1 MEATFYCKS
10 LLLGRFDN
18 GTHTDAQRTF
28 AGPARTYT
36 SAHVA
41 AVVPCH
47 RFYATVSF
55 KVHVLYGMQVLCQG
69 KLVLCTCIH
78 SNLCLAAQPAGLQRQ
93 PRLARRGCRKQ
104 TLWRRCATEDTSK
117 GTDVV
122 DVQKIGTIPFSRD
135 EETLVD
141 VMAFAG
147 PAPEVMQ
154 QPVMAFPS
162 LSFLFSR
169 N

>member
-1 MEATFYCKS
+1 MERTLMHNVPLQVQPAPTHLHTSLPSSLATAFMQLFPSK
-10 LLLGRFDN
+10 FD
-18 GTHTDAQRTF
+18 
-28 AGPARTYT
+28 
-36 SAHVA
+36 
-41 AVVPCH
+41 
-47 RFYATVSF
+47 
-55 KVHVLYGMQVLCQG
+55 VLHGMQVLCQG

-162 LSFLFSR
+162 LSFLFAR